1 MCFKNWQIWKIIWIL
16 TSAQNCVGYLF
27 TYNGKLWSQIFFLSF
42 KDLTEGDKHI
52 LHNYR
57 PIFLLPIW
65 NKLFEKIIFDTIFQ
79 HLTVNKLLNP
89 N

>member
-1 MCFKNWQIWKIIWIL
+1 MCFKNWKIWKIIWIL
-16 TSAQNCVGYLF
+16 TYAQNCVGYLF
-27 TYNGKLWSQIFFLSF
+27 TYNGELWSQIFFLSF
-42 KDLTEGDKHI
+42 KDLIEGDKHI
-52 LHNYR
+52 LNNYW
-57 PIFLLPIW
+57 PIFLVTIW